1 MEQMPRVYSTVENTS
16 AGENES
22 LPRDFSSSSFD
33 FRGARRRCYESPR
46 NPCVTTLAIF
56 SAQVIFLP

>member
-16 AGENES
+16 AGENGS

-46 NPCVTTLAIF
+46 NPCVTTFAIF
-56 SAQVIFLP
+56 SAQVIFFP

>member
-16 AGENES
+16 AEENGS
-22 LPRDFSSSSFD
+22 LPRDFSSFD
-33 FRGARRRCYESPR
+33 FRGARRRCYEWPR

-56 SAQVIFLP
+56 SAQVIFFP

>member
-1 MEQMPRVYSTVENTS
+1 MEQMPRVYSIVENTS
-16 AGENES
+16 AGENGS
-22 LPRDFSSSSFD
+22 LPRDFSSFD